1 MGLRRLHTCFDFFF
15 FFFLMIRRPPRS
27 TLFPYTTLFRSNP
40 YLLQAVIIAAGLSGI
55 RSKADPGKRYDI
67 DMYADGHKVRGAPKL
82 PLNMLDAIR
91 AYDRD
96 KLLKSAMGDEFS
108 AAFIKLKTNE
118 WNSFTSHF
126 SQWEKDNTLDI

>member
-1 MGLRRLHTCFDFFF
+1 M
-15 FFFLMIRRPPRS
+15 
-27 TLFPYTTLFRSNP
+27 
-40 YLLQAVIIAAGLSGI
+40 IIAAGLSGI

-82 PLNMLDAIR
+82 PLNMLDASR
-91 AYDRD
+91 ADDRD